1 MKFKFY
7 LEREEERS
15 DKIKENIVFG
25 GMFVNFDWLIET
37 LRLTAVGTIVGG
49 ISGAVITAR
58 SNKKLQKLKSEIDTK
73 LEKLKIYEN
82 QSAFKKSEQIEK
94 IWNQFINIT
103 DLDNLRGKQREA
115 KFKEMKKEMNKLFIQ
130 IFMYA
135 SDNTVKR
142 FMEWKNFSIEN
153 EDDEGKYIAL
163 VLFAKFVIEYRKD
176 LGYADTNINHV
187 DLLSSH
193 ITDFERIK
201 EKLEKYL

>member
-1 MKFKFY
+1 
-7 LEREEERS
+7 
-15 DKIKENIVFG
+15 
-25 GMFVNFDWLIET
+25 MFVNFDWLIET

-153 EDDEGKYIAL
+153 EDDDEGKYIAL

-193 ITDFERIK
+193 ITDFERVK